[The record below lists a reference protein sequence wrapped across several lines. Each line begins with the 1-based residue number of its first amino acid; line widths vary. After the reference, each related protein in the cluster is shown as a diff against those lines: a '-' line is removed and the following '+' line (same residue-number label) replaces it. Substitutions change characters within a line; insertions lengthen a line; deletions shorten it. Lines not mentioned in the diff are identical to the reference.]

1 MHIKMMYDI
10 FTFNNVFQHQM
21 ANVNTAKPQ
30 LQQPINFKFFTSH
43 CNTTNNIQFF
53 FFFLKGAP

>member
-10 FTFNNVFQHQM
+10 FIFKNVFQHQM

-30 LQQPINFKFFTSH
+30 LLLQQPINFKFFTSH
-43 CNTTNNIQFF
+43 SNTTNNIQFF
-53 FFFLKGAP
+53 FSF